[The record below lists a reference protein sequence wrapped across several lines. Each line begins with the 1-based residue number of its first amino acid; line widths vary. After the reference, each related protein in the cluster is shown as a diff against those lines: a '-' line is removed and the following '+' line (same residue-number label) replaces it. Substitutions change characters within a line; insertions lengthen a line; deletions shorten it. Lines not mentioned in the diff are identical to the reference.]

1 MAKIDDW
8 PIIEPSNPTW
18 VTVREWAEG
27 SLKVAREMR
36 ERPGADKHELD
47 LLLGRIKALEDLLE
61 LPAEIRQHRKHEA
74 VIGDNFGI
82 PTPDGY

>member
-27 SLKVAREMR
+27 NLKALRDMR

-47 LLLGRIKALEDLLE
+47 LLLGSINILKDLLG
-61 LPAEIRQHRKHEA
+61 LPTEIKQHRSHEA
-74 VIGDNFGI
+74 VQGDDFGI
-82 PTPDGY
+82 PTPEGY

>member
-8 PIIEPSNPTW
+8 HVIEPSNPTW

-27 SLKVAREMR
+27 SLESLREMR

-47 LLLGRIKALEDLLE
+47 LLLGSINTLNDLLE
-61 LPAEIRQHRKHEA
+61 LPNVIKQHRKHEA
-74 VIGDNFGI
+74 VQGDDFGI
-82 PTPDGY
+82 PTPKGY